1 MRLCSNTVISRY
13 GVTPSP
19 MARSST
25 RPNGRLPAPGTTR
38 GRRRSLGEHAVDE
51 PELVVQL
58 HGARLHGER
67 PRLAGRP
74 VLAVDDDRVHAEARE
89 AHGEHESARAR
100 ADHEHVRLEL
110 PRLGHATTVA
120 STRHPVP
127 HSDDDGGTTEE
138 PAESLVTVIV
148 ALMVNALIAVAKS
161 FAAVITGSASMVA
174 EAAHSWADTGN
185 EVLLVIAE
193 RRSRRP
199 ADARHPLG
207 FGKDAYIWSMF
218 AAFGLFT
225 AGAVVSIQ
233 HGISELVDPEPA
245 SDYGVAY
252 ACSASRSCSRGSRS
266 SGRTARRAPT
276 RTGGASPPLEHVAR
290 SSNPTLRAVFA
301 EDAAALIGLVLAFLG
316 VGLHQLTGSPVYD
329 AIGSLLVGVLL
340 GVVAVVLIA
349 RNRAFLLGEAVDDAM
364 HDAVRDELLESPE
377 IDRVGFLHMEF
388 IGPGV
393 VLLVAAVDLVGDRTE
408 ADAAANSGG
417 SRPSSMRRPHVGRAF
432 LTLAAPE
439 DEEVTRTR

>member
-1 MRLCSNTVISRY
+1 MT
-13 GVTPSP
+13 
-19 MARSST
+19 
-25 RPNGRLPAPGTTR
+25 
-38 GRRRSLGEHAVDE
+38 
-51 PELVVQL
+51 
-58 HGARLHGER
+58 GER
-67 PRLAGRP
+67 SDQP
-74 VLAVDDDRVHAEARE
+74 
-89 AHGEHESARAR
+89 AHPSAA
-100 ADHEHVRLEL
+100 
-110 PRLGHATTVA
+110 P
-120 STRHPVP
+120 
-127 HSDDDGGTTEE
+127 
-138 PAESLVTVIV
+138 PAEQRAASLVTVVV
-148 ALMVNALIAVAKS
+148 ALVMNGLIAAAKS

-252 ACSASRSCSRGSRS
+252 AVLGISFVLEGISFIRAYRQA
-266 SGRTARRAPT
+266 RTDARRRDVAT
-276 RTGGASPPLEHVAR
+276 LEHVAR

-301 EDAAALIGLVLAFLG
+301 EDAAALIGLVIAFFG

-340 GVVAVVLIA
+340 GIVAVVLIG
-349 RNRAFLLGEAVDDAM
+349 RNRAFLLGEAVDDALR
-364 HDAVRDELLESPE
+364 DAVRDEILESPE

-388 IGPGV
+388 IGPGT
-393 VLLVAAVDLVGDRTE
+393 VLLVAAVDLVDDRTE
-408 ADAAANSGG
+408 ADAARELRRLESALI
-417 SRPSSMRRPHVGRAF
+417 RRPHVGRAF

-439 DEEVTRTR
+439 DP

>member
-1 MRLCSNTVISRY
+1 
-13 GVTPSP
+13 VT
-19 MARSST
+19 
-25 RPNGRLPAPGTTR
+25 
-38 GRRRSLGEHAVDE
+38 
-51 PELVVQL
+51 
-58 HGARLHGER
+58 GER
-67 PRLAGRP
+67 
-74 VLAVDDDRVHAEARE
+74 
-89 AHGEHESARAR
+89 S
-100 ADHEHVRLEL
+100 
-110 PRLGHATTVA
+110 
-120 STRHPVP
+120 
-127 HSDDDGGTTEE
+127 EE

-148 ALMVNALIAVAKS
+148 ALAVNALIAVAKS

-252 ACSASRSCSRGSRS
+252 AVLAISFVLEGISFIRAYRQARAD
-266 SGRTARRAPT
+266 ARRLSVAT
-276 RTGGASPPLEHVAR
+276 LEHVAR

-340 GVVAVVLIA
+340 GIVAVVLIS
-349 RNRAFLLGEAVDDAM
+349 RNRVYLLGEAVDDAM
-364 HDAVRDELLESPE
+364 RDTVRDELLETPE

-408 ADAAANSGG
+408 ADAARELRRLESEL
-417 SRPSSMRRPHVGRAF
+417 MRRPHVGRAF
-432 LTLAAPE
+432 LTLAAP
-439 DEEVTRTR
+439 DDGAVTRNR

>member
-1 MRLCSNTVISRY
+1 MT
-13 GVTPSP
+13 
-19 MARSST
+19 
-25 RPNGRLPAPGTTR
+25 
-38 GRRRSLGEHAVDE
+38 
-51 PELVVQL
+51 
-58 HGARLHGER
+58 GER
-67 PRLAGRP
+67 
-74 VLAVDDDRVHAEARE
+74 
-89 AHGEHESARAR
+89 S
-100 ADHEHVRLEL
+100 
-110 PRLGHATTVA
+110 
-120 STRHPVP
+120 
-127 HSDDDGGTTEE
+127 EE

-148 ALMVNALIAVAKS
+148 ALTVNVLIAVAKS

-233 HGISELVDPEPA
+233 HGISELLDPEPA

-252 ACSASRSCSRGSRS
+252 AVLGVSFVLEGISFIRAYRQARAD
-266 SGRTARRAPT
+266 ARRRSVAT
-276 RTGGASPPLEHVAR
+276 LEHVAR

-301 EDAAALIGLVLAFLG
+301 EDAAALIGLVFAFLG

-329 AIGSLLVGVLL
+329 AIGSPLVGALL

-349 RNRAFLLGEAVDDAM
+349 RNRAFLLGEAVDDSLR
-364 HDAVRDELLESPE
+364 DAVRDELLESPE

-393 VLLVAAVDLVGDRTE
+393 VLLVAAVDLVDDRSE
-408 ADAAANSGG
+408 ADAARELRRLEAELV
-417 SRPSSMRRPHVGRAF
+417 RRPHVGRAF

-439 DEEVTRTR
+439 DA

>member
-1 MRLCSNTVISRY
+1 M
-13 GVTPSP
+13 
-19 MARSST
+19 
-25 RPNGRLPAPGTTR
+25 
-38 GRRRSLGEHAVDE
+38 
-51 PELVVQL
+51 
-58 HGARLHGER
+58 
-67 PRLAGRP
+67 
-74 VLAVDDDRVHAEARE
+74 
-89 AHGEHESARAR
+89 
-100 ADHEHVRLEL
+100 
-110 PRLGHATTVA
+110 
-120 STRHPVP
+120 
-127 HSDDDGGTTEE
+127 
-138 PAESLVTVIV
+138 TVIV
-148 ALMVNALIAVAKS
+148 ALAVNALIAMAKS

-252 ACSASRSCSRGSRS
+252 AVLAISFVLEGVSFIRAYRQARAD
-266 SGRTARRAPT
+266 ARRRSVAT
-276 RTGGASPPLEHVAR
+276 LEHVAR

-301 EDAAALIGLVLAFLG
+301 EDAAALIGLVFAFLG

-329 AIGSLLVGVLL
+329 AVGSLLVGVLL
-340 GVVAVVLIA
+340 AVVAVVLIA
-349 RNRAFLLGEAVDDAM
+349 RNRAFLLGEAVDDGTR
-364 HDAVRDELLESPE
+364 DAVRAELLASPTV
-377 IDRVGFLHMEF
+377 DRVGFLHMEY

-408 ADAAANSGG
+408 ADAARELRAP
-417 SRPSSMRRPHVGRAF
+417 RGRAH
-432 LTLAAPE
+432 AAPARGPRVP
-439 DEEVTRTR
+439 DARGPATTATCHAN

>member
-1 MRLCSNTVISRY
+1 MT
-13 GVTPSP
+13 
-19 MARSST
+19 A
-25 RPNGRLPAPGTTR
+25 
-38 GRRRSLGEHAVDE
+38 
-51 PELVVQL
+51 
-58 HGARLHGER
+58 ER
-67 PRLAGRP
+67 PEQP
-74 VLAVDDDRVHAEARE
+74 AERGA
-89 AHGEHESARAR
+89 APPA
-100 ADHEHVRLEL
+100 
-110 PRLGHATTVA
+110 
-120 STRHPVP
+120 
-127 HSDDDGGTTEE
+127 EE
-138 PAESLVTVIV
+138 PAESLVTVVV
-148 ALMVNALIAVAKS
+148 ALVVNALIAAAKS

-193 RRSRRP
+193 RRSQRP

-252 ACSASRSCSRGSRS
+252 AVLGISFVLEGISFIRAYRQARADAHRRSVA
-266 SGRTARRAPT
+266 T
-276 RTGGASPPLEHVAR
+276 LEHVAR

-301 EDAAALIGLVLAFLG
+301 EDAAALIGLVIAFFG

-349 RNRAFLLGEAVDDAM
+349 RNRAFLLGEAVDDALR
-364 HDAVRDELLESPE
+364 DAVRDEILESPE

-388 IGPGV
+388 IGPGT
-393 VLLVAAVDLVGDRTE
+393 VLLVAAVDLVDDRSE
-408 ADAAANSGG
+408 ADAARELRRLESELI
-417 SRPSSMRRPHVGRAF
+417 RRPHVGRAF

-439 DEEVTRTR
+439 DG

>member
-1 MRLCSNTVISRY
+1 MT
-13 GVTPSP
+13 
-19 MARSST
+19 
-25 RPNGRLPAPGTTR
+25 
-38 GRRRSLGEHAVDE
+38 
-51 PELVVQL
+51 
-58 HGARLHGER
+58 GER
-67 PRLAGRP
+67 SDQPAHP
-74 VLAVDDDRVHAEARE
+74 SAAPPAEQR
-89 AHGEHESARAR
+89 
-100 ADHEHVRLEL
+100 
-110 PRLGHATTVA
+110 
-120 STRHPVP
+120 
-127 HSDDDGGTTEE
+127 
-138 PAESLVTVIV
+138 AESLVTVVV
-148 ALMVNALIAVAKS
+148 ALVMNGLIAAAKS

-252 ACSASRSCSRGSRS
+252 AVLGISFVLEGISFIRAYRQA
-266 SGRTARRAPT
+266 RTDARRRDVAT
-276 RTGGASPPLEHVAR
+276 LEHVAR

-301 EDAAALIGLVLAFLG
+301 EDAAALIGLVIAFFG

-340 GVVAVVLIA
+340 GIVAVVLIG
-349 RNRAFLLGEAVDDAM
+349 RNRAFLLGEAVDDALR
-364 HDAVRDELLESPE
+364 DAVRDEILESPE

-388 IGPGV
+388 IGPGT
-393 VLLVAAVDLVGDRTE
+393 VLLVAAVDLVDDRTE
-408 ADAAANSGG
+408 ADAARELRRLESALI
-417 SRPSSMRRPHVGRAF
+417 RRPHVGRAF

-439 DEEVTRTR
+439 DP

>member
-1 MRLCSNTVISRY
+1 
-13 GVTPSP
+13 
-19 MARSST
+19 MA
-25 RPNGRLPAPGTTR
+25 
-38 GRRRSLGEHAVDE
+38 
-51 PELVVQL
+51 
-58 HGARLHGER
+58 GER
-67 PRLAGRP
+67 S
-74 VLAVDDDRVHAEARE
+74 EQ
-89 AHGEHESARAR
+89 
-100 ADHEHVRLEL
+100 
-110 PRLGHATTVA
+110 
-120 STRHPVP
+120 
-127 HSDDDGGTTEE
+127 

-148 ALMVNALIAVAKS
+148 ALAVNALIAVAKS

-233 HGISELVDPEPA
+233 HGVSELVDPEPA

-252 ACSASRSCSRGSRS
+252 AVLAISFVLEGVSFIRAYRQARGD
-266 SGRTARRAPT
+266 ARRRSVAT
-276 RTGGASPPLEHVAR
+276 IEHVAR

-301 EDAAALIGLVLAFLG
+301 EDAAALIGLVFAFFG

-329 AIGSLLVGVLL
+329 AVGSLLVGVLL
-340 GVVAVVLIA
+340 AVVAVVLIA
-349 RNRAFLLGEAVDDAM
+349 RNRAFLLGEAVDDGM
-364 HDAVRDELLESPE
+364 RNAVRAELLASPTV
-377 IDRVGFLHMEF
+377 DRVGFLHMEY

-408 ADAAANSGG
+408 ADAARELRRLEAEL
-417 SRPSSMRRPHVGRAF
+417 MRRPHVGRAF
-432 LTLAAPE
+432 LTLAAP
-439 DEEVTRTR
+439 DDGRVTRTR

>member
-1 MRLCSNTVISRY
+1 MT
-13 GVTPSP
+13 
-19 MARSST
+19 
-25 RPNGRLPAPGTTR
+25 
-38 GRRRSLGEHAVDE
+38 
-51 PELVVQL
+51 
-58 HGARLHGER
+58 GER
-67 PRLAGRP
+67 S
-74 VLAVDDDRVHAEARE
+74 EQ
-89 AHGEHESARAR
+89 
-100 ADHEHVRLEL
+100 
-110 PRLGHATTVA
+110 
-120 STRHPVP
+120 
-127 HSDDDGGTTEE
+127 

-148 ALMVNALIAVAKS
+148 ALAVNALIAVAKS

-252 ACSASRSCSRGSRS
+252 AVLAISFVLEGVSFIRAYRQARAD
-266 SGRTARRAPT
+266 ARRRSVAT
-276 RTGGASPPLEHVAR
+276 LEHVAR

-301 EDAAALIGLVLAFLG
+301 EDAAALIGLVFAFLG

-329 AIGSLLVGVLL
+329 AVGSLLVGVLL
-340 GVVAVVLIA
+340 AVVAVVLIA
-349 RNRAFLLGEAVDDAM
+349 RNRAFLLGEAVDDGTR
-364 HDAVRDELLESPE
+364 DAVLAELLASPTV
-377 IDRVGFLHMEF
+377 DRVGFLHMEY

-408 ADAAANSGG
+408 ADAARELRRLEAEL
-417 SRPSSMRRPHVGRAF
+417 MRRPHVGRAF
-432 LTLAAPE
+432 LTLAAP
-439 DEEVTRTR
+439 DDGRVTRTR

>member
-1 MRLCSNTVISRY
+1 MTADRSEQPAKP
-13 GVTPSP
+13 GAATP
-19 MARSST
+19 
-25 RPNGRLPAPGTTR
+25 
-38 GRRRSLGEHAVDE
+38 
-51 PELVVQL
+51 
-58 HGARLHGER
+58 
-67 PRLAGRP
+67 
-74 VLAVDDDRVHAEARE
+74 AEQ
-89 AHGEHESARAR
+89 
-100 ADHEHVRLEL
+100 
-110 PRLGHATTVA
+110 
-120 STRHPVP
+120 
-127 HSDDDGGTTEE
+127 

-148 ALMVNALIAVAKS
+148 ALVVNALIAAAKS

-252 ACSASRSCSRGSRS
+252 TVLGISFVLEGISFIRAFRQA
-266 SGRTARRAPT
+266 RTDARRRDVAT
-276 RTGGASPPLEHVAR
+276 LEHVAR

-301 EDAAALIGLVLAFLG
+301 EDAAALIGLVIAFFG

-340 GVVAVVLIA
+340 GIVAVVLIA
-349 RNRAFLLGEAVDDAM
+349 RNRAFLLGEAVDDALR
-364 HDAVRDELLESPE
+364 DAVRDEILESPE
-377 IDRVGFLHMEF
+377 IERVGFLHMEF
-388 IGPGV
+388 IGPGT
-393 VLLVAAVDLVGDRTE
+393 VLLVASVDLVDDRSE
-408 ADAAANSGG
+408 ADAARELRRLESELV
-417 SRPSSMRRPHVGRAF
+417 RRPHVGRAF

-439 DEEVTRTR
+439 DA

>member
-1 MRLCSNTVISRY
+1 MT
-13 GVTPSP
+13 
-19 MARSST
+19 
-25 RPNGRLPAPGTTR
+25 
-38 GRRRSLGEHAVDE
+38 
-51 PELVVQL
+51 
-58 HGARLHGER
+58 GER
-67 PRLAGRP
+67 
-74 VLAVDDDRVHAEARE
+74 
-89 AHGEHESARAR
+89 S
-100 ADHEHVRLEL
+100 
-110 PRLGHATTVA
+110 
-120 STRHPVP
+120 
-127 HSDDDGGTTEE
+127 EE

-148 ALMVNALIAVAKS
+148 ALTVNALIAVAKS
-161 FAAVITGSASMVA
+161 FAAVITGSASMAA

-185 EVLLVIAE
+185 EVLLVVAE

-225 AGAVVSIQ
+225 AGAVVAIQ
-233 HGISELVDPEPA
+233 HGISELLDPEPA

-252 ACSASRSCSRGSRS
+252 AVLGISFVLEGTSFIRAYRQARADAHRRSVATLR
-266 SGRTARRAPT
+266 
-276 RTGGASPPLEHVAR
+276 HVAR

-316 VGLHQLTGSPVYD
+316 VGLNQLTGSPVYD

-340 GVVAVVLIA
+340 GIVAVVLIA
-349 RNRAFLLGEAVDDAM
+349 RNRVFLLGEAVDDAM
-364 HDAVRDELLESPE
+364 HEAVRDELLESPE

-393 VLLVAAVDLVGDRTE
+393 VLLVAAVDLVDDRSE
-408 ADAAANSGG
+408 ADAARELRRLEAEL
-417 SRPSSMRRPHVGRAF
+417 MRRPHVGRAF

-439 DEEVTRTR
+439 DDEVTRNR

>member
-1 MRLCSNTVISRY
+1 MAGA
-13 GVTPSP
+13 GVTRE
-19 MARSST
+19 RS
-25 RPNGRLPAPGTTR
+25 
-38 GRRRSLGEHAVDE
+38 
-51 PELVVQL
+51 
-58 HGARLHGER
+58 
-67 PRLAGRP
+67 
-74 VLAVDDDRVHAEARE
+74 
-89 AHGEHESARAR
+89 
-100 ADHEHVRLEL
+100 
-110 PRLGHATTVA
+110 
-120 STRHPVP
+120 
-127 HSDDDGGTTEE
+127 EE

-148 ALMVNALIAVAKS
+148 ALLVNALIAVAKS

-252 ACSASRSCSRGSRS
+252 AVLAISFVLEGVSFIRAYRQARAD
-266 SGRTARRAPT
+266 ARRRSVAT
-276 RTGGASPPLEHVAR
+276 LEHVAR

-301 EDAAALIGLVLAFLG
+301 EDSAALIGLLLAFLG

-340 GVVAVVLIA
+340 AVVAVVLIA
-349 RNRAFLLGEAVDDAM
+349 RNRVYLLGEAVDDATR
-364 HDAVRDELLESPE
+364 DTVRAELLASPAV
-377 IDRVGFLHMEF
+377 DRVGFLHMEY
-388 IGPGV
+388 IGPGA

-408 ADAAANSGG
+408 ADAARELRRLEAEL
-417 SRPSSMRRPHVGRAF
+417 MRRPHVGRAF
-432 LTLAAPE
+432 LTLAAP
-439 DEEVTRTR
+439 DDGAVTRNR

>member
-1 MRLCSNTVISRY
+1 MT
-13 GVTPSP
+13 
-19 MARSST
+19 
-25 RPNGRLPAPGTTR
+25 
-38 GRRRSLGEHAVDE
+38 GE
-51 PELVVQL
+51 
-58 HGARLHGER
+58 
-67 PRLAGRP
+67 
-74 VLAVDDDRVHAEARE
+74 
-89 AHGEHESARAR
+89 
-100 ADHEHVRLEL
+100 
-110 PRLGHATTVA
+110 ATQ
-120 STRHPVP
+120 
-127 HSDDDGGTTEE
+127 E

-148 ALMVNALIAVAKS
+148 ALTVNALIAVAKS

-233 HGISELVDPEPA
+233 HGISELLDPEPA

-252 ACSASRSCSRGSRS
+252 AVLGISFVLEGISFIRAYRQARADAHRRSVATLR
-266 SGRTARRAPT
+266 
-276 RTGGASPPLEHVAR
+276 HVAR

-340 GVVAVVLIA
+340 GIVAVVLIA
-349 RNRAFLLGEAVDDAM
+349 RNRVFLLGEAVDDAM
-364 HDAVRDELLESPE
+364 RDAVREELLESPE
-377 IDRVGFLHMEF
+377 IDRVSFLHMEF

-408 ADAAANSGG
+408 ADAARELRRLEAEL
-417 SRPSSMRRPHVGRAF
+417 MRRPHVGRAF

-439 DEEVTRTR
+439 DEEVTRNR

>member
-1 MRLCSNTVISRY
+1 MT
-13 GVTPSP
+13 
-19 MARSST
+19 AERS
-25 RPNGRLPAPGTTR
+25 
-38 GRRRSLGEHAVDE
+38 
-51 PELVVQL
+51 
-58 HGARLHGER
+58 ER
-67 PRLAGRP
+67 PTGRGAAP
-74 VLAVDDDRVHAEARE
+74 PAEQ
-89 AHGEHESARAR
+89 
-100 ADHEHVRLEL
+100 
-110 PRLGHATTVA
+110 
-120 STRHPVP
+120 
-127 HSDDDGGTTEE
+127 

-148 ALMVNALIAVAKS
+148 ALVVNALIAAAKS

-193 RRSRRP
+193 RRSQRP
-199 ADARHPLG
+199 ADTRHPLG

-252 ACSASRSCSRGSRS
+252 AVLGISFVLEGISFIRAFRQA
-266 SGRTARRAPT
+266 RTDARRRDVAT
-276 RTGGASPPLEHVAR
+276 LEHVAR

-301 EDAAALIGLVLAFLG
+301 EDAAALIGLVIAFFG

-340 GVVAVVLIA
+340 GIVAVVLIA
-349 RNRAFLLGEAVDDAM
+349 RNRAFLLGEAVDDALR
-364 HDAVRDELLESPE
+364 DAVRDEILESPE
-377 IDRVGFLHMEF
+377 IERVGFLHMEF
-388 IGPGV
+388 IGPGT
-393 VLLVAAVDLVGDRTE
+393 VLLVAAVDLVDDRSE
-408 ADAAANSGG
+408 ADAARELRRLESELV
-417 SRPSSMRRPHVGRAF
+417 RRPHVGRAF

-439 DEEVTRTR
+439 DA